1 MASSPPP
8 HWQVLSRARWWQPLT
23 LLFGAAMLLFLAVVV
38 LGGLG
43 ALGLQLWRGTLLER
57 DRSTLLGAALTGVV
71 GPFLG
76 WAFLRHGFGS
86 LFDAMGAERTLEG
99 VVERLEAKRGTR
111 GVSYSMV
118 VAGRPVALSHA
129 QFSQLREGGHVW
141 VRAGRFERDV
151 KVLAVPETHG
161 GRRRYRRTSQDR
173 RSRASFRSASKLIGL
188 FRRAD

>member
-8 HWQVLSRARWWQPLT
+8 HWQVLSRARWWQPL
-23 LLFGAAMLLFLAVVV
+23 LLGAVMLLFLSVVV
-38 LGGLG
+38 VGGLG
-43 ALGLQLWRGTLLER
+43 TLVFRLWQGTLQLER
-57 DRSTLLGAALTGVV
+57 DPSVLFGAALTGLV

-118 VAGRPVALSHA
+118 VAGRPVALSHE
-129 QFSQLREGGHVW
+129 QFTQLKEGGHVW
-141 VRAGRFERDV
+141 VRAGRFEHDV
-151 KVLAVPETHG
+151 KVLAVPEPHR
-161 GRRRYRRTSQDR
+161 GRKT
-173 RSRASFRSASKLIGL
+173 
-188 FRRAD
+188 